1 MELYIYITNET
12 IYPTSPDNLASNA
25 VAWLLHE
32 TQPSVAP
39 LPSLVVV
46 NIRRG
51 SSRPARALHP
61 DDRCP
66 PTNADVQL
74 IFCKNFL
81 SSQTFFDVLKKSN
94 FLTSQTFLYHRH
106 QYFQKTFSTT
116 FDQ

>member
-1 MELYIYITNET
+1 MELCIYIANESFYST
-12 IYPTSPDNLASNA
+12 APDNLASNA

-94 FLTSQTFLYHRH
+94 FLASQTFLHHKH
-106 QYFQKTFSTT
+106 QYF
-116 FDQ
+116 